1 MSAKQINLVIEQG
14 TDFESTFTI
23 YNENGTKLNLSGFTG
38 MSLIKKSTYSSISYP
53 FTVSFPNRLGG
64 QISVSMGRSD
74 TSAIEGGRYVYDVVI
89 TSPNNY
95 TRRVVQGSV
104 LVTPGVSLWQIM
116 M

>member
-23 YNENGTKLNLSGFTG
+23 YNENGTKLNLTGFTG
-38 MSLIKKSTYSSISYP
+38 ASLIKKSTYSSTSYP

-64 QISVSMGRSD
+64 QISVSMGRGN
-74 TSAIEGGRYVYDVVI
+74 TSLIEGGRYVYDVVI

-104 LVTPGVSLWQIM
+104 LVTPGVSL
-116 M
+116 

>member
-1 MSAKQINLVIEQG
+1 MSAKQINLVLEQG

-23 YNENGTKLNLSGFTG
+23 YNENGTKLNLTG
-38 MSLIKKSTYSSISYP
+38 YTGLSLMKKSTYSSKSYS
-53 FTVSFPNRLGG
+53 FTVTFPNRVGG
-64 QISVSMGRSD
+64 QVSVAMGKTN

-104 LVTPGVSLWQIM
+104 LVTPGVSK
-116 M
+116 

>member
-1 MSAKQINLVIEQG
+1 MSAKKINLIVEQG

-23 YNENGTKLNLSGFTG
+23 YNENGTKLNLTG
-38 MSLIKKSTYSSISYP
+38 YTGLSLVKKSTYSSTSYR
-53 FTVSFPNRLGG
+53 FTVSFPNRVGG
-64 QISVSMGRSD
+64 QVSVSMGKSE
-74 TSAIEGGRYVYDVVI
+74 TSAIEGGRYLYDVVI

>member
-23 YNENGTKLNLSGFTG
+23 YNENGTRLNLTG
-38 MSLIKKSTYSSISYP
+38 YVGVSLVKKSTSSSNSFP
-53 FTVSFPNRLGG
+53 FTVSFPNRLNG
-64 QISVSMGRSD
+64 QVKVVMPKTI
-74 TSAIEGGRYVYDVVI
+74 TSTMEGGRYIYDVVL

-104 LVTPGVSLWQIM
+104 LVTPGVSV
-116 M
+116 